1 MQLSL
6 KRVELPSEEILLD
19 SSNDTF
25 YETHRSQSFGVV
37 ADALQKRT
45 QIYRN
50 RHAETIEESK
60 EITNLS
66 HLRDRLDR
74 VPELNAIGRNISKH
88 LKILSELN
96 RLVEERTFFESTRVA
111 QRLAVRGPV
120 SESDCVKSLLELF
133 SRKPSV
139 PREDCVRLVLMFALR
154 YEGSES
160 SLKRLIRAVPSSLLH
175 SSDDLED
182 LIDRMIRRMGSRK
195 RTGDL
200 FSNKTYGAVLG
211 GTFDLFK
218 SMTAGTITQIEP
230 LLRTVLIDGLLKDKL
245 EESEYPTYCENIS
258 KQDFKRKEIK
268 TKKKNVV
275 VFMIGGG
282 VTYAEAR
289 VVDLI
294 NREME
299 KKKKGVRVVLG
310 GSNVLSSGDF
320 VELIRGSRDDGD
332 RAWFA

>member
-60 EITNLS
+60 EITNLA

-182 LIDRMIRRMGSRK
+182 
-195 RTGDL
+195 
-200 FSNKTYGAVLG
+200 FNY
-211 GTFDLFK
+211 
-218 SMTAGTITQIEP
+218 
-230 LLRTVLIDGLLKDKL
+230 
-245 EESEYPTYCENIS
+245 N
-258 KQDFKRKEIK
+258 
-268 TKKKNVV
+268 
-275 VFMIGGG
+275 
-282 VTYAEAR
+282 
-289 VVDLI
+289 
-294 NREME
+294 
-299 KKKKGVRVVLG
+299 
-310 GSNVLSSGDF
+310 
-320 VELIRGSRDDGD
+320 
-332 RAWFA
+332 